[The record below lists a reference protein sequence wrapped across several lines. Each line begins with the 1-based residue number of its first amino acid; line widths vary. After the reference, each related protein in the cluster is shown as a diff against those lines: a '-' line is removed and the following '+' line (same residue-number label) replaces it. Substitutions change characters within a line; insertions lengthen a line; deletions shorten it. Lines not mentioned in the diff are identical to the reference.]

1 MSQLYLRTTKAPF
14 FYCTCCGFELK
25 SINQSINLYLPGVA
39 RNSYNTDK
47 RGRGK
52 HNFIFLSGGYT
63 YEVITELLAK
73 VHGITMF
80 VRTLKRVEEF
90 ELTESNGD

>member
-1 MSQLYLRTTKAPF
+1 MEAPF

-25 SINQSINLYLPGVA
+25 SINQSNFIYWGWHETVTILINE
-39 RNSYNTDK
+39 
-47 RGRGK
+47 RGK